1 MGKLNEDIARQVAAA
16 GVRRAVETGTL
27 NGESAIKL
35 AGIFERVDTYELS
48 RLLALKS
55 WWNLRGYRNVH
66 LHVGDSRKL
75 LKPSTEPT
83 LYWLD
88 AHWSAG
94 PTAGRTRECPLLDE
108 LTITSPGTFGDWYL
122 IDDAR
127 MFVNPPPPPHDPSQW
142 PTITQIRDLIAQ
154 LRPDCETVVRDDL
167 DLILVRPAGAD
178 LA

>member
-1 MGKLNEDIARQVAAA
+1 MGKLNEEIARQAAA
-16 GVRRAVETGTL
+16 GGVRRAVETGTL

-35 AGIFERVDTYELS
+35 ASIFERVDTYELS

-55 WWNLRGYRNVH
+55 WWNLRAYRNVH

-75 LKPSTEPT
+75 LRPSTEPT

-108 LTITSPGTFGDWYL
+108 LAITSPGTVGDWYL

-127 MFVNPPPPPHDPSQW
+127 MFVNPPPPPHDPAQW
-142 PTITQIRDLIAQ
+142 PTIEQIRDLVAQ
-154 LRPDCETVVRDDL
+154 MRPECETVVHDDL
-167 DLILVRPAGAD
+167 DLIVVRPKP
-178 LA
+178 